1 MTASETPVEDN
12 VFLGIPA
19 STGIIIGKAYVLDR
33 HMICVLEQ
41 PVPEDELDA
50 EIERFHDAAESCR
63 SEMRENAERAQSESG
78 EDLPSLIFDSH
89 IQIIKDPSMLS
100 EVENIITER
109 LCNAEWAIKVLLE
122 KYQASFSKIKDQYFR
137 DRLVDIEQALTR
149 LQRHL
154 IQGGEGGTLD
164 DLTEPVIIVAHDL
177 SPADTI
183 QLNPGKV
190 MGFATDVG
198 GRTSHAGIIASSMD
212 IPAVV
217 GLKTLSLNARSGD
230 ALIIDGNAGEVVLRP
245 TTGQF
250 IKYNKRRQKHLY
262 YDQAVHA
269 KKHLEA
275 ITTDGVKVTVLA
287 NIESSQDLA
296 HLAEHGAE
304 GVGLYRTE
312 YLFIHRSKW
321 PGEEEQFEDYR
332 KVAQAVKPN
341 WATIRTLDVGG
352 DKLPVG
358 GDYMGMAAEPNP
370 ALGLRAIRFCLSQ
383 PALFKTQLRAI
394 LRASAF
400 GNLKIMYPLITCPEE
415 LVAANALLEVAKAE
429 LTAEGIPYH
438 PSIETGIMIETPS
451 SALFA
456 AHLAKLCTFFSIGT
470 NDLIQYTLA
479 IDRMNET
486 VAYLYQPFSPAILK
500 LLSQTIMEAQKAGIS
515 VSVCGKMADDP
526 VSVALLLGMGGLREL
541 SMDVHSI
548 PRLKQFI
555 RSISVEN
562 ARAVALQALEM
573 TDAEEIRS
581 FVMSRIG
588 DKTREGLAVAPTQN
602 GD

>member
-1 MTASETPVEDN
+1 MMGEASMEDN
-12 VFLGIPA
+12 VFPGIPA

-41 PVPEDELDA
+41 PVPADELDA
-50 EIERFHDAAESCR
+50 EIERFHAAAESCR
-63 SEMRENAERAQSESG
+63 SEIREIADRSRSESG
-78 EDLPSLIFDSH
+78 EDIPSLIFDAH
-89 IQIIKDPSMLS
+89 FQILNDPSVLS
-100 EVENIITER
+100 DVENIMTER
-109 LCNAEWAIKVLLE
+109 LCNAEWAIKALLE

-137 DRLVDIEQALTR
+137 DRLLDIEQALTR

-164 DLTEPVIIVAHDL
+164 DLTEPVIIVSHDL

-183 QLNPGKV
+183 QLTPGKV
-190 MGFATDVG
+190 IGFAIDVG
-198 GRTSHAGIIASSMD
+198 GKTAHAGIIASSMD

-230 ALIIDGNAGEVVLRP
+230 ALIVDGNTGEVVLRP

-250 IKYNKRRQKHLY
+250 VKYNKRRQKHLY

-275 ITTDGVKVTVLA
+275 ITTDGVKVKVLA

-296 HLAEHGAE
+296 HLAEHGAD

-321 PGEEEQFEDYR
+321 PGEQEQFEDYR

-341 WATIRTLDVGG
+341 WAIIRTLDVGG

-383 PALFKTQLRAI
+383 PGVFKTQLRAI

-400 GNLKIMYPLITCPEE
+400 GNLKIMYPLITASEE
-415 LVAANALLEVAKAE
+415 LVSANALLEEAKAE
-429 LTAEGIPYH
+429 LLGEGVPFAPAIQ
-438 PSIETGIMIETPS
+438 TGIMIETPS
-451 SALFA
+451 SALLA
-456 AHLAKLCTFFSIGT
+456 GHLAKLCSFFSIGT

-479 IDRMNET
+479 IDRMNEK
-486 VAYLYQPFSPAILK
+486 VAYLYQPYSPAILK
-500 LLSQTIMEAQKAGIS
+500 LLSQTIMEAEKAGIS

-548 PRLKQFI
+548 PRQKQFI
-555 RSISVEN
+555 RSISVQD
-562 ARAVALQALEM
+562 ARAVAQEALKM
-573 TDAEEIRS
+573 TDAEEIKS

-588 DKTREGLAVAPTQN
+588 DKTREGLATALSPD

>member
-1 MTASETPVEDN
+1 MSETQVDDN

-33 HMICVLEQ
+33 HMICVLQQ

-50 EIERFHDAAESCR
+50 EIERFREAAESCR
-63 SEMRENAERAQSESG
+63 SEIREIADRSRSESG
-78 EDLPSLIFDSH
+78 EDLPSLIFDAH
-89 IQIIKDPSMLS
+89 FQILNDPSVLS
-100 EVENIITER
+100 DVESIMAER
-109 LCNAEWAIKVLLE
+109 LCNAEWAIKALLE

-154 IQGGEGGTLD
+154 IQGGDGGTLA
-164 DLTEPVIIVAHDL
+164 DLTEPVIIVSHDL

-183 QLNPGKV
+183 QMTPGKV
-190 MGFATDVG
+190 IGFAIDVG
-198 GRTSHAGIIASSMD
+198 GKTAHAGIIASSMD

-217 GLKTLSLNARSGD
+217 GLKTLSLHARSGD

-250 IKYNKRRQKHLY
+250 VKYNKRRQKHLY

-275 ITTDGVKVTVLA
+275 VTTDGVKVKVLA
-287 NIESSQDLA
+287 NIESSQDLT

-332 KVAQAVKPN
+332 KVAEAVKSN
-341 WATIRTLDVGG
+341 WAVIRTLDMGG
-352 DKLPVG
+352 DKLPTG
-358 GDYMGMAAEPNP
+358 SDYMDMTTEPNP

-383 PALFKTQLRAI
+383 PAVFKTQLRAI

-400 GNLKIMYPLITCPEE
+400 GNLKIMYPLITAPEE
-415 LVAANALLEVAKAE
+415 LVSANALLEVAKAE
-429 LTAEGIPYH
+429 LSGEGVPFDHAIQ
-438 PSIETGIMIETPS
+438 TGIMIETPS

-456 AHLAKLCTFFSIGT
+456 SHLAKLCSFFSIGT

-479 IDRMNET
+479 IDRMNEK

-500 LLSQTIMEAQKAGIS
+500 LLSHTIMEAEKAGIS

-526 VSVALLLGMGGLREL
+526 VSVTLLLGLGGLREL

-555 RSISVEN
+555 RSISVKD
-562 ARAVALQALEM
+562 ARAVAHRALEM
-573 TDAEEIRS
+573 TDAEEIKS
-581 FVMSRIG
+581 FVISQIG
-588 DKTREGLAVAPTQN
+588 DKTREGFTAALSAD

>member
-1 MTASETPVEDN
+1 MMVGEAPMEDN

-63 SEMRENAERAQSESG
+63 SEIREIADRSRSESG
-78 EDLPSLIFDSH
+78 EDLPSLVFDAH
-89 IQIIKDPSMLS
+89 FQILNDPSVLS
-100 EVENIITER
+100 DVENIMTER
-109 LCNAEWAIKVLLE
+109 LCNAEWAIKALLE
-122 KYQASFSKIKDQYFR
+122 KYQASFLKIKDQYFR

-154 IQGGEGGTLD
+154 IQGGDGGTLG

-183 QLNPGKV
+183 QLTPGKV
-190 MGFATDVG
+190 IGFAIDVG
-198 GRTSHAGIIASSMD
+198 GKTAHAGIIASSMD

-230 ALIIDGNAGEVVLRP
+230 ALIVDGNTGEVVLRP

-250 IKYNKRRQKHLY
+250 VKYNKRRQKHLY

-275 ITTDGVKVTVLA
+275 ITTDGAKVKVLA

-296 HLAEHGAE
+296 HLAEHGAD

-321 PGEEEQFEDYR
+321 PGEQEQFEDYR

-341 WATIRTLDVGG
+341 WAIIRTLDVGG

-358 GDYMGMAAEPNP
+358 GDYMDMAAEPNP

-383 PALFKTQLRAI
+383 PGVFKTQLRAI

-400 GNLKIMYPLITCPEE
+400 GNLKIMYPLITASEE
-415 LVAANALLEVAKAE
+415 LVSANALLEEAKAE
-429 LTAEGIPYH
+429 LLGEGIPFA
-438 PSIETGIMIETPS
+438 PAIQTGIMIETPS
-451 SALFA
+451 SALLA
-456 AHLAKLCTFFSIGT
+456 GHLAKLCSFFSIGT

-479 IDRMNET
+479 IDRMNEK
-486 VAYLYQPFSPAILK
+486 VAYLYQPYSPAILK
-500 LLSQTIMEAQKAGIS
+500 LLSQTIMEAEKAGIS

-555 RSISVEN
+555 RSISVQD
-562 ARAVALQALEM
+562 ARAVAQQALEM
-573 TDAEEIRS
+573 TDAEEIKS

-588 DKTREGLAVAPTQN
+588 DKTREGFAAALSPD

>member
-1 MTASETPVEDN
+1 MSEPEIEDN
-12 VFLGIPA
+12 VFVGIPA

-41 PVPEDELDA
+41 SVPEDELDA
-50 EIERFHDAAESCR
+50 EIERFYEAAESCR
-63 SEMRENAERAQSESG
+63 SEIREIADRSRSESG
-78 EDLPSLIFDSH
+78 EDIPSLVFDTH
-89 IQIIKDPSMLS
+89 FQILNDPSVLS
-100 EVENIITER
+100 DVKNIMVER
-109 LCNAEWAIKVLLE
+109 RCNAEWAIKVLLE
-122 KYQASFSKIKDQYFR
+122 KYQTSFSKIKDQYFR
-137 DRLVDIEQALTR
+137 DRLLDIEQALTR

-154 IQGGEGGTLD
+154 IQGGDGGTLD
-164 DLTEPVIIVAHDL
+164 DLTEPVIIVSHDL

-183 QLNPGKV
+183 QLTPGKV
-190 MGFATDVG
+190 MGFAIDVG
-198 GRTSHAGIIASSMD
+198 GKTAHAGIIASSMD

-217 GLKTLSLNARSGD
+217 GLKTLSLNTRSGD

-245 TTGQF
+245 TTAQF
-250 IKYNKRRQKHLY
+250 VKYNKRRQKHLY

-275 ITTDGVKVTVLA
+275 VTTDGVKVKVLA

-332 KVAQAVKPN
+332 KVAEAVKSN
-341 WATIRTLDVGG
+341 WAIIRTLDMGG
-352 DKLPVG
+352 DKLPTG
-358 GDYMGMAAEPNP
+358 SDYMDMAAEPNP
-370 ALGLRAIRFCLSQ
+370 ALGLRAIRFCLSE
-383 PALFKTQLRAI
+383 PAVFKTQLRAI

-400 GNLKIMYPLITCPEE
+400 GNLKIMYPLITAPEE
-415 LVAANALLEVAKAE
+415 LIAANALLEEAKGE
-429 LTAEGIPYH
+429 LAGEGIAYNPA
-438 PSIETGIMIETPS
+438 IETGIMIETPS

-456 AHLAKLCTFFSIGT
+456 GHLAKLCSFFSIGT

-479 IDRMNET
+479 IDRMNEK

-500 LLSQTIMEAQKAGIS
+500 LLSQTIMEAEKAGIS

-526 VSVALLLGMGGLREL
+526 VSVAILLGMGGLREL

-555 RSISVEN
+555 RSISVKD
-562 ARAVALQALEM
+562 ARAIAERALEM
-573 TDAEEIRS
+573 TDAEEIKS
-581 FVMSRIG
+581 FVMKHIG
-588 DKTREGLAVAPTQN
+588 DKTREGLTAEFAPD

>member
-1 MTASETPVEDN
+1 MSEPQKEDN

-41 PVPEDELDA
+41 PVPENEMDA
-50 EIERFHDAAESCR
+50 EIERFHEAVESCR
-63 SEMRENAERAQSESG
+63 SEIREIADRSRSESG
-78 EDLPSLIFDSH
+78 EDLPSLIFDAH
-89 IQIIKDPSMLS
+89 FQILNDPSVLND
-100 EVENIITER
+100 VKNIMAER
-109 LCNAEWAIKVLLE
+109 RCNAEWAIKALLE

-137 DRLVDIEQALTR
+137 DRLLDIEQALTR

-164 DLTEPVIIVAHDL
+164 DLTEPVIIVSHDL

-183 QLNPGKV
+183 QLTPGKV
-190 MGFATDVG
+190 IGFAIDVG
-198 GRTSHAGIIASSMD
+198 GKTAHAGIIASSMN

-217 GLKTLSLNARSGD
+217 GLKTLSLYTRSGD
-230 ALIIDGNAGEVVLRP
+230 PLIIDGNSGEVVLRP

-250 IKYNKRRQKHLY
+250 LKYNKRRQKHLY

-275 ITTDGVKVTVLA
+275 VTTDGVKVKVLA
-287 NIESSQDLA
+287 NIESSQDLT
-296 HLAEHGAE
+296 HLAEHGAD

-312 YLFIHRSKW
+312 YLFIHRPKW

-332 KVAQAVKPN
+332 KVAEAVKPN

-358 GDYMGMAAEPNP
+358 GDYKGIDAEFNP

-383 PALFKTQLRAI
+383 PAVFKTQLRAI

-400 GNLKIMYPLITCPEE
+400 GNLKIMYPLITAPEE
-415 LVAANALLEVAKAE
+415 LVSANALLDVAKAE
-429 LTAEGIPYH
+429 LSGEGVPFDH
-438 PSIETGIMIETPS
+438 SIQTGIMIETPS
-451 SALFA
+451 SALSA
-456 AHLAKLCTFFSIGT
+456 GQLAKLCSFFSIGT

-479 IDRMNET
+479 IDRMNEK

-500 LLSQTIMEAQKAGIS
+500 LISQTIMGAQKAGIA

-526 VSVALLLGMGGLREL
+526 VCVALLLGMDGLREL

-555 RSISVEN
+555 RSISVKD
-562 ARAVALQALEM
+562 ARAVTQQALEM
-573 TDAEEIRS
+573 TDAEEIKS

-588 DKTREGLAVAPTQN
+588 DAASDGIAAALPPN